1 LNCEKGR
8 KLLIKNH
15 EKYIDI
21 KYEKDKII
29 NMKGDRKMQFSEE
42 EKIQI
47 DNILEEVE
55 EEQKQNG
62 NQLYSFE
69 EIVKKFVNKSQRK
82 ENNYR
87 LRDIFF

>member
-1 LNCEKGR
+1 
-8 KLLIKNH
+8 
-15 EKYIDI
+15 
-21 KYEKDKII
+21 
-29 NMKGDRKMQFSEE
+29 MQFSEE